1 MASVLALTRY
11 GRLGASSR
19 VRTLAYLPHLAAAGL
34 AVEVAP
40 LFDDDYVARLYDGR
54 PRSRRAVARA
64 YLSRARRLLAARD
77 VDVLWVEKELFPYL
91 PAALDLLLARRA
103 KTLVLDYDDAVFHRY
118 DRHRSALV
126 RGLLGRRIDRL
137 MRAADVVVA
146 GNPYLAERARAA
158 GARRVEMLPT
168 VVDLERYP
176 AARSRTEAAARI
188 AWIGTPRTAAYLAPL
203 EPTFAA
209 VARETGARFVL
220 IGAGADAL
228 ASVPGVERRAWSEAT
243 EVQDLSACDVGIMP
257 LPDGPFERGKCAY
270 KLVQLQALAIPVVAS
285 PVGVNATFVEHG
297 VNGLLASDPAEWH
310 AALTALAADPALRA
324 RLGAAGRR
332 RVEADFALHTTA
344 PQLVRLLQEL
354 ATAPRPS
361 ARSAI
366 VSIQGRGSD

>member
-1 MASVLALTRY
+1 VLALTRY

-91 PAALDLLLARRA
+91 PAALDLALARRA
-103 KTLVLDYDDAVFHRY
+103 KSLVLDFDDAVFHRY

-137 MRAADVVVA
+137 MRAADAVVA

-158 GARRVEMLPT
+158 GARRVELLPT

-176 AARSRTEAAARI
+176 AARPRADAAVRI
-188 AWIGTPRTAAYLAPL
+188 GWIGTPRTAAYLAPL

-209 VARETGARFVL
+209 VARATGARFVL
-220 IGAGADAL
+220 IGAGAAAL

-243 EVQDLSACDVGIMP
+243 EAEDLASCDIGVMP
-257 LPDGPFERGKCAY
+257 LPDEPFERGKCAY
-270 KLVQLQALAIPVVAS
+270 KLVQLQALGLPVVAS

-297 VNGLLASDPAEWH
+297 VNGLLARDPAEWH
-310 AALTALAADPALRA
+310 AALVALAADPALRA
-324 RLGAAGRR
+324 RMGADGRR
-332 RVEADFALHTTA
+332 RVAADFALQATA
-344 PQLVRLLQEL
+344 PRLVRLLLEL
-354 ATAPRPS
+354 ANADRPPVGS
-361 ARSAI
+361 SI